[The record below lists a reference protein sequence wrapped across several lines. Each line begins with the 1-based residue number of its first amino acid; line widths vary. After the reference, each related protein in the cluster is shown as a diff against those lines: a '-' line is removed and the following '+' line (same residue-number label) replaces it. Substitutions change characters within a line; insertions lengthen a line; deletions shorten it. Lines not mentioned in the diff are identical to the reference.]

1 MIDGTFIYA
10 EFDNKEGPVIRAYYS
25 PPGKD
30 LLDEEIRRVKLFSI
44 PQMGQIGEVY
54 ESGLFV
60 FVVSEDKICISVY
73 RYLSGK
79 VRTLTGAS
87 LASLSFVT
95 EQTINPFRL
104 KPFLESLM
112 RPLFRIVVNNEILKQ
127 IYEAIQAS
135 TDGKIYVENKK
146 AKVPVRITARLPA
159 LSEIPDSYWLLNEQS
174 RELGK

>member
-10 EFDNKEGPVIRAYYS
+10 EFDNKEGPVIRASYS

-30 LLDEEIRRVKLFSI
+30 LLEEEIRRVKLFSI

-60 FVVSEDKICISVY
+60 FVVSEEKICISVY
-73 RYLSGK
+73 KYLSGR

-95 EQTINPFRL
+95 EQTINPYRL

-112 RPLFRIVVNNEILKQ
+112 RPLFRIVVNDEILKQ
-127 IYEAIQAS
+127 IYEGIQTS
-135 TDGKIYVENKK
+135 QDGKIDVEYRKSK
-146 AKVPVRITARLPA
+146 FPVRITARLPA
-159 LSEIPDSYWLLNEQS
+159 LNEIPDSYWLLNEQS
-174 RELGK
+174 NVLGK